1 MDDPMAGINL
11 QPGCQVLSGPTALGY
26 VRARHSDPRGD
37 IGRAERQ
44 RQFLSAVVKA
54 IATPSTV
61 LNPVKYWKVTHAGAA
76 GVRLG
81 EDTSL
86 SETFTML
93 STMRSVSSGDG
104 NSLVVPL
111 KTTALQT
118 KNAGVAVQWDKER
131 ALALFEALQRDD
143 PLTAPPAGTDGVPS
157 G

>member
-1 MDDPMAGINL
+1 MFVARFTRAGSVMESTTIRAGIDTDTSITVSNVALTSNL
-11 QPGCQVLSGPTALGY
+11 QTRP
-26 VRARHSDPRGD
+26 
-37 IGRAERQ
+37 
-44 RQFLSAVVKA
+44 
-54 IATPSTV
+54 
-61 LNPVKYWKVTHAGAA
+61 
-76 GVRLG
+76 
-81 EDTSL
+81 
-86 SETFTML
+86 FTML